1 MPDRE
6 KQIAAA
12 LFIITSLSFP
22 VIFRGA
28 AEQAPTERMDRF
40 MVRSAILEIKLES
53 ALRVYDPPAEES
65 TEEVDEAAP
74 SPTEEGLDLFSP
86 ETWLEATA
94 EMPPEERKPILSQI
108 TTACFAVGLD
118 DEAQKLINAGDL
130 ALEPHDP
137 FSELLTSGTIT
148 DHGRFVADLEASSLP
163 EWITVLALERFS
175 PDGGDVGGPSND
187 RLGDALAPW
196 ATRTTLL
203 FGILMIA
210 FLAGIILLALSPRI
224 LARFRRPASILE
236 RSMFGAPP
244 LYTYLLFAAW
254 FTLPNAISWLLLP
267 ALKGSM
273 SAASILLVGYLI
285 SAIVGVLLVAKRGMM
300 RTPNILTAVDLD
312 RASANPRNLALGLIA
327 YLVAVPV
334 VAFLTLFSTVLLGG
348 GEEGI
353 NPAIPVLIDAGGGA
367 DFYLLV
373 FNVAILAP
381 LFEEFLFRGFLFQQF
396 RRFYSLPNAILLSAA
411 IFAAVHL
418 SIESFLP
425 LFGLGILLAT
435 VYHTTRSLWAAVITH
450 ALWNL
455 GTVLAVTVLF
465 GP

>member
-1 MPDRE
+1 MPNRE
-6 KQIAAA
+6 KQLAAA
-12 LFIITSLSFP
+12 LFIVTALSFP

-28 AEQAPTERMDRF
+28 ASEAPTERMDRF
-40 MVRSAILEIKLES
+40 MVRSAILEMKLES
-53 ALRVYDPPAEES
+53 ALRVYAPPATKEAADVDE
-65 TEEVDEAAP
+65 TATNEEVE
-74 SPTEEGLDLFSP
+74 SLDLFNP
-86 ETWLEATA
+86 ETWLDATA
-94 EMPPEERKPILSQI
+94 EMTQDERQPILSQI
-108 TTACFAVGLD
+108 AVACLAMGLD
-118 DEAQKLINAGDL
+118 KEAQKLIDAG
-130 ALEPHDP
+130 EFNFESHDP
-137 FSELLTSGTIT
+137 FAQLITSGTVT
-148 DHGRFVADLEASSLP
+148 DHPRFSRDLEASSLP
-163 EWITVLALERFS
+163 EWAALLAQERYT
-175 PDGGDVGGPSND
+175 PEGDSGGPTD
-187 RLGDALAPW
+187 ERVGEVLTPW
-196 ATRTTLL
+196 ATRTSLL
-203 FGILMIA
+203 FGILLIA
-210 FLAGIILLALSPRI
+210 FLAGLILLALSPRI
-224 LARFRRPASILE
+224 LPRFKRPDSILE

-267 ALKGSM
+267 MLKSSM
-273 SAASILLVGYLI
+273 TAASVLLVGYLI
-285 SAIVGVLLVAKRGMM
+285 SATVGVFLVTRRGMM
-300 RTPNILTAVDLD
+300 RTPDVFVAVDLD
-312 RASANPRNLALGLIA
+312 KTSASPRNLALGVMG

-348 GEEGI
+348 GEEGL
-353 NPAIPVLIDAGGGA
+353 NPAIPVLIDAGSGS

-373 FNVAILAP
+373 FNVAVLAP

-411 IFAAVHL
+411 VFAAVHL

-465 GP
+465 SS